1 MGART
6 ISIVVRQIK
15 DLQMQYNMMMLEEV
29 PTLIIIK
36 EVSNNPLLPLIA
48 ILQTSPQL
56 WLVRDKFQ
64 LLPKEIFQQMHK
76 PNHLP

>member
-6 ISIVVRQIK
+6 ISILVRQIK

-64 LLPKEIFQQMHK
+64 LLPKEIFLRMHK